1 MTASDF
7 SSAGSLFLDMQ
18 DARRSHSASDSI
30 TRWVKGQVVDT
41 PDTDPT
47 LPAGWVR
54 VGMPYNEPD
63 TYVTG
68 ETPGLYTWKGAMV
81 TVKMHSDGTL
91 LSISDGQ
98 DEPGDERTQVE
109 RLGPA
114 GKEIAGAMS
123 DAVKAQ
129 KAAEE
134 VKGRADVAAKDAAAA
149 QKAALDA
156 KTAADAAFKKATT
169 VEGRA
174 SDLDGKISAAQ
185 KAADEAKAAVAGADS
200 RATDAQNKAQ
210 AALDAVKKSGDNAAA
225 LAAATEAK
233 RAADAAKT
241 LAQQA
246 QAAAQQAQASVSD
259 AAQKAS
265 KAQTL
270 AEKAD
275 ANAAAAKSAAES
287 SDAAAKKAASDAA
300 AAQASYKSLQATVSA
315 NSADLAAAKSKADQA
330 TKDAVAAKDA
340 ASKATADALGARQA
354 ADAASSRAST
364 LAGQVTVSPSAP
376 VLADGQGKPKG
387 AVWFVQNGQGVLTS
401 QYSWDGMKWMLM
413 PVDGSV
419 IKDATITSAKIGN
432 AAIGSAQIA
441 DAAITDA
448 KIGGLSVS
456 KLMVTGG
463 AKIPRAVIDQLASD
477 EAFIG
482 KLSANSVTVDPENML
497 RDAGFAG
504 SPSGVWAP
512 SVPAGGSVAFVSDI
526 KDAPGGRSTG
536 ARLVGGATSEAQ
548 LNQSFKIPAGKVWV
562 LRLTYRYLQ
571 GSAGGL
577 QLKVGGT
584 ALPAFP
590 YKDAGWH
597 TEDVDWTPATS
608 VAGGVCQ
615 VCAGKG
621 AKAEVAA
628 IVLCQKVGATMLA
641 PGSVTS
647 DAIYA
652 SRELWA
658 KVSAFGSV
666 TTEMLTAGKATIT
679 GEAVVGDLKGNRIQG
694 SKIIGSGIYAYS
706 KSAEAQNAAKAKVKV
721 ADAGEREFKS
731 MDVDLRLMWTNK
743 YGASDSDGL
752 CTIDSASKTELRGK
766 YTSRLDF
773 TYNACWEVNFTL
785 PAGDVIE
792 PSVEFYVAHVQDDG
806 STIGSEMQFNLLR
819 NGRHLSRNRSLGGYQ
834 VLQLNSWR
842 ADHAGERE
850 YFLRIFPLYTPTNV
864 IIRDMKVW
872 WSTGA
877 DSTSVRLANN
887 HVWFRDV
894 DVENPD
900 DRQIHQNYLKI
911 STSGLYAS
919 QTNQLQ
925 YQRPLK
931 SLVMPP
937 HFVGTTNQERVLPWR
952 NPEWYPGRLHNPTP
966 WFEYDAQDFW
976 INDELVPVA
985 GVAGLYW
992 VAFQATVSSTYP
1004 SHWRSLRI
1012 EVQPALNWAVGIG
1025 STVAVEPNASNIKV
1039 SCAGILQLR
1048 TSQGLY
1054 WRFSHASPDASGDDS
1069 GVLHITNTRLSAM
1082 FISK

>member
-7 SSAGSLFLDMQ
+7 TSAGSLFLDMQ
-18 DARRSHSASDSI
+18 DARKSHAASDSI

-123 DAVKAQ
+123 DAAKAQ

-156 KTAADAAFKKATT
+156 KTAADVAFKKATT
-169 VEGRA
+169 VEGQA
-174 SDLDGKISAAQ
+174 ADLGGRITAARR
-185 KAADEAKAAVAGADS
+185 AADEAKAAVAGADS
-200 RATDAQNKAQ
+200 KATDAQNKAQ

-233 RAADAAKT
+233 QAADAAKT

-246 QAAAQQAQASVSD
+246 QSAAARAQASASD
-259 AAQKAS
+259 AAQKAGG
-265 KAQTL
+265 ARTL

-275 ANAAAAKSAAES
+275 ASAAAVKSTAES
-287 SDAAAKKAASDAA
+287 ADAAAKKAASDAA
-300 AAQASYKSLQATVSA
+300 AAQASYKSLQATVTA

-354 ADAASSRAST
+354 ADAATSKAST
-364 LAGQVTVSPSAP
+364 LAGQVTVSPSVP
-376 VLADGQGKPKG
+376 VAADGAGKPKG

-401 QYSWDGMKWMLM
+401 QYAWDGRKWSLM

-419 IKDATITSAKIGN
+419 IKDATITSAKIGE

-482 KLSANSVTVDPENML
+482 KLSANSVTIDPENML
-497 RDAGFAG
+497 RDPGFTG
-504 SPSGVWAP
+504 SPSGVWSLVA
-512 SVPAGGSVAFVSDI
+512 PAGGSAAFVSDI
-526 KDAPGGRSTG
+526 KGAPGGRSTG
-536 ARLVGGATSEAQ
+536 ARLAGGAAAEAQ
-548 LNQSFKIPAGKVWV
+548 LNQSFKVPAGKTWV
-562 LRLTYRYLQ
+562 LRLTYRYLP

-584 ALPAFP
+584 GFPAFP
-590 YKDAGWH
+590 YKDDGWH
-597 TEDVDWTPATS
+597 TEDVDWSPAAS

-615 VCAGKG
+615 VCAGTG

-647 DAIYA
+647 EAIYA
-652 SRELWA
+652 SKELWA

-679 GEAVVGDLKGNRIQG
+679 GDAVIGNLKGNNIFG
-694 SKIIGSGIYAYS
+694 SKVVGSSMYAYS
-706 KSAEAQNAAKAKVKV
+706 ESAESLNKKGLPYKAVDADGGDWISQAIPMTRVWANRYGDSDAKGVCTIT
-721 ADAGEREFKS
+721 S
-731 MDVDLRLMWTNK
+731 
-743 YGASDSDGL
+743 ASDAEM
-752 CTIDSASKTELRGK
+752 TGK
-766 YTSRLDF
+766 YTSTLDF
-773 TYNACWEVNFTL
+773 TYNACWETYVDL
-785 PAGDVIE
+785 PAGDV
-792 PSVEFYVAHVQDDG
+792 FDATLDFWVADTSG
-806 STIGSEMQFNLLR
+806 TSEMEIVLLR
-819 NGRHLSRNRSLGGYQ
+819 DGIELSRNRTLDGSQTVSIANWKKG
-834 VLQLNSWR
+834 
-842 ADHAGERE
+842 DAGVRR
-850 YFLRIFPLYTPTNV
+850 YYLRVFPLYSPTTVSFKNLKLWYRTAYDTSS
-864 IIRDMKVW
+864 IRLKGNSLLFRQSRPDDKGTN
-872 WSTGA
+872 S
-877 DSTSVRLANN
+877 
-887 HVWFRDV
+887 WFRFT
-894 DVENPD
+894 NG
-900 DRQIHQNYLKI
+900 QM
-911 STSGLYAS
+911 YAAG
-919 QTNQLQ
+919 TNQLE

-937 HFVGTTNQERVLPWR
+937 HFIGTTNQRRVLQR
-952 NPEWYPGRLHNPTP
+952 NYWEWWPGKLENDTD
-966 WFEYDAQDFW
+966 WFEYDAQDFR
-976 INDELVPVA
+976 IGKNNIPQAVYS
-985 GVAGLYW
+985 GLYW
-992 VAFQATVSSTYP
+992 VSIQATVSSHY
-1004 SHWRSLRI
+1004 SSLWTTLLV
-1012 EVQPALNWAVGIG
+1012 ELNPAGNWALAVGN
-1025 STVAVEPNASNIKV
+1025 SVTLEPGVKNVKV
-1039 SCAGILQLR
+1039 SAAGLMQLR
-1048 TSQGLY
+1048 TNVRLY
-1054 WRFSHASPDASGDDS
+1054 WHFAIRTPDMGSEDGWLLID
-1069 GVLHITNTRLSAM
+1069 NMRLSAM
-1082 FISK
+1082 YISN

>member
-1 MTASDF
+1 MTASDY

-18 DARRSHSASDSI
+18 DARKSHAASDSI

-81 TVKMHSDGTL
+81 TVRMHSDGTL

-114 GKEIAGAMS
+114 GREIAGAMS

-134 VKGRADVAAKDAAAA
+134 IKGRADVAAKDAAAA
-149 QKAALDA
+149 QKAALNA
-156 KTAADAAFKKATT
+156 KAAADAAMQKATT

-174 SDLDGKISAAQ
+174 SDLDGRITAAQ
-185 KAADEAKAAVAGADS
+185 KAADEAKTSVVGAASKAA
-200 RATDAQNKAQ
+200 AAQDKAQ

-233 RAADAAKT
+233 QAADAAKT

-246 QAAAQQAQASVSD
+246 QTAAQQAQASVAD
-259 AAQKAS
+259 AAQKAT

-275 ANAAAAKSAAES
+275 ANAAAVKSTAES
-287 SDAAAKKAASDAA
+287 ADAAAKKAASDAA

-354 ADAASSRAST
+354 ADAASSKAST
-364 LAGQVTVSPSAP
+364 LAGQVTVSPSVP

-401 QYSWDGMKWMLM
+401 QYTWDGVKWSLM

-419 IKDATITSAKIGN
+419 IKDATITSAKIGA

-456 KLMVTGG
+456 KLLVTGG
-463 AKIPRAVIDQLASD
+463 AKIPRAVIDQLVSD

-497 RDAGFAG
+497 RDPGFTGA
-504 SPSGVWAP
+504 PSGVWAP
-512 SVPAGGSVAFVSDI
+512 SVPAGGSVSFVSDI

-536 ARLVGGATSEAQ
+536 ARLVGGTVSEAQ
-548 LNQSFKIPAGKVWV
+548 LNQQFKVSAGKVWV

-577 QLKVGGT
+577 QLKVGGV

-590 YKDAGWH
+590 YRDAGWH
-597 TEDVDWTPATS
+597 TEDVDWSPASS
-608 VAGGVCQ
+608 VTGGVCQ

-621 AKAEVAA
+621 TRAEVAA

-652 SRELWA
+652 SKELWA

-679 GEAVVGDLKGNRIQG
+679 GDAVVGNLKGNNIFG
-694 SKIIGSGIYAYS
+694 SKVVGSSMYAYS
-706 KSAEAQNAAKAKVKV
+706 ESAESLNKKGLPYKAVD
-721 ADAGEREFKS
+721 ADEGDWNSQAVPMTR
-731 MDVDLRLMWTNK
+731 VWANR
-743 YGASDSDGL
+743 YGANDSDGV
-752 CTIDSASKTELRGK
+752 CTITSASATEMTGK

-773 TYNACWEVNFTL
+773 TYNACWETYVDL
-785 PAGDVIE
+785 PDGDVFD
-792 PSVEFYVAHVQDDG
+792 PSLDFWCGDTG
-806 STIGSEMQFNLLR
+806 GTSEMEVVLLR
-819 NGRHLSRNRSLGGYQ
+819 DGIELSRNRTLDGWQTISIANWKKG
-834 VLQLNSWR
+834 
-842 ADHAGERE
+842 DAGTRR
-850 YFLRIFPLYTPTNV
+850 YYLRIFPLYSPTNV
-864 IIRDMKVW
+864 SFKDLKLWYRTVYDTSAIRLKGNSLLFRQSAPDDKG
-872 WSTGA
+872 TN
-877 DSTSVRLANN
+877 T
-887 HVWFRDV
+887 WFRF
-894 DVENPD
+894 
-900 DRQIHQNYLKI
+900 
-911 STSGLYAS
+911 
-919 QTNQLQ
+919 TNGNMFAAGTNRLE

-937 HFVGTTNQERVLPWR
+937 HFIGTTNQQRILQR
-952 NPEWYPGRLHNPTP
+952 NYWEWWPGKLQNDTE
-966 WFEYDAQDFW
+966 WFEYDAQDFR
-976 INDELVPVA
+976 IGRNNIPQA
-985 GVAGLYW
+985 AYSGLYW
-992 VAFQATVSSTYP
+992 VAIQVTASSRY
-1004 SHWRSLRI
+1004 SSLWTTLLV
-1012 EVQPALNWAVGIG
+1012 ELNPAGNWDLAVGN
-1025 STVAVEPNASNIKV
+1025 SVALEPGVKGVKV
-1039 SCAGILQLR
+1039 AAAGLMQLR
-1048 TSQGLY
+1048 TNSRLY
-1054 WRFSHASPDASGDDS
+1054 WHFAIRTPDMGSENGW
-1069 GVLHITNTRLSAM
+1069 LELNNMRLSAM
-1082 FISK
+1082 YISN